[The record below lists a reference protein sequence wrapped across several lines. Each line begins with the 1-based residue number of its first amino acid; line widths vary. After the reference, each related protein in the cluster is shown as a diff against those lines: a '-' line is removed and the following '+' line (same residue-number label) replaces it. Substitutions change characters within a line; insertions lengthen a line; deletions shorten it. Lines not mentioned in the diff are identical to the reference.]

1 MKAKKKI
8 LMIDLGKSYGGAE
21 KLIENI
27 MLGLKDD
34 LDISI
39 AIDRYGE
46 FKSKSDSIKG
56 FKTLLLNNN
65 LKNLIKNIFIIGKY
79 IKKEKIDVI
88 HCHGTPSNIIGIILK
103 KTCRIKF
110 ISTVHSDLM
119 YEFQGKKKFI
129 YSKIEEMT
137 LKYADYI
144 IPVSN
149 NLKEKLI
156 NRHGKKDE
164 KIKLIY
170 NGIDIDIDRSMVNS
184 REKDEKFKFLFVGR
198 LVEIKNVELLLQG
211 LHYIKNKGKDFV
223 CNIIGDG
230 EDLEK
235 LKKISKDLGLDSKVN
250 FLGYRNDILEFMTK
264 SDVLILT
271 SKMEGIPITIIEAFA
286 SKLPVI
292 STAVGG
298 VLEMIVNGK
307 TGILFDLENKDEFN
321 RVLLDLL
328 ENKYDLDKLSCNAYN
343 EYLEKWNQKKLT
355 DEYKC
360 IYLK

>member
-1 MKAKKKI
+1 MKVKKKI

-27 MLGLKDD
+27 VVGLKDD
-34 LDISI
+34 FNISI

-46 FKSKSDSIKG
+46 FRRKSESIKV

-65 LKNLIKNIFIIGKY
+65 FKNLIKNILIIHKY
-79 IKKEKIDVI
+79 VKKEEIDII

-103 KTCRIKF
+103 KICGVKF
-110 ISTVHSDLM
+110 ITTVHSDLM

-129 YSKIEEMT
+129 YAKIEKLT
-137 LKYADYI
+137 LKYADFI

-156 NRHGKKDE
+156 DRHGKEDE

-170 NGIDIDIDRSMVNS
+170 NGIGVDTSRVNVKK
-184 REKDEKFKFLFVGR
+184 RDEKFKFLFVGR

-211 LHYIKNKGKDFV
+211 LDYINKKDKDFV

-235 LKKISKDLGLDSKVN
+235 LKNMTKDLGLDSKVR
-250 FLGYRNDILEFMTK
+250 FLGYRNDIQEFMVK
-264 SDVLILT
+264 SNALILT

-286 SKLPVI
+286 NKLPVI

-298 VLEMIVNGK
+298 ILEMIVHGEN
-307 TGILFDLENKDEFN
+307 GILFDLENKNEFN
-321 RVLLDLL
+321 KVLLDLV
-328 ENKYDLDKLSCNAYN
+328 EHKYDLDKLSDNAYN
-343 EYLEKWNQKKLT
+343 EYLKKWNQKTLT
-355 DEYKC
+355 DRYKY

>member
-1 MKAKKKI
+1 MKVKKKI

-27 MLGLKDD
+27 MLGLENDF
-34 LDISI
+34 DISI
-39 AIDRYGE
+39 AIDRDGE
-46 FKSKSDSIKG
+46 FRRKSESIKI

-65 LKNLIKNIFIIGKY
+65 LKNLIKNILVIHKY
-79 IKKEKIDVI
+79 VKKEKIDTI

-103 KTCRIKF
+103 KTCRVKF
-110 ISTVHSDLM
+110 ITTVHSDLM

-129 YSKIEEMT
+129 YAKIEKLT
-137 LKYADYI
+137 LKYADFI

-149 NLKEKLI
+149 NLKEKLTD
-156 NRHGKKDE
+156 RHGKEDD

-170 NGIDIDIDRSMVNS
+170 NGIGINTSIVNIKK
-184 REKDEKFKFLFVGR
+184 RDEKFKFLFVGR

-211 LHYIKNKGKDFV
+211 LDYINKNGKDFV

-235 LKKISKDLGLDSKVN
+235 LKNMTKDLGLESKVR
-250 FLGYRNDILEFMTK
+250 FLGYRNDIQEFMVK
-264 SDVLILT
+264 SNVLILT

-286 SKLPVI
+286 NKLPVI

-298 VLEMIVNGK
+298 VLEMIVNGE
-307 TGILFDLENKDEFN
+307 TGVLFDLENKDEFN
-321 RVLLDLL
+321 RVLLDLV
-328 ENKYDLDKLSCNAYN
+328 ENKYDLDKLSDNAYN
-343 EYLEKWNQKKLT
+343 EYLEKWNQKTLT

>member
-1 MKAKKKI
+1 
-8 LMIDLGKSYGGAE
+8 
-21 KLIENI
+21 
-27 MLGLKDD
+27 
-34 LDISI
+34 
-39 AIDRYGE
+39 
-46 FKSKSDSIKG
+46 
-56 FKTLLLNNN
+56 
-65 LKNLIKNIFIIGKY
+65 
-79 IKKEKIDVI
+79 
-88 HCHGTPSNIIGIILK
+88 
-103 KTCRIKF
+103 
-110 ISTVHSDLM
+110 M

-129 YSKIEEMT
+129 YSKIEKLT
-137 LKYADYI
+137 LKYADFI

-156 NRHGKKDE
+156 NRHGKEDE

-170 NGIDIDIDRSMVNS
+170 NGINVGRSIANT
-184 REKDEKFKFLFVGR
+184 REKDDKFKFLFVGR

-211 LHYIKNKGKDFV
+211 LHYIKNKRKDFV

-235 LKKISKDLGLDSKVN
+235 LKNMSKDLGLNSKVN
-250 FLGYRNDILEFMTK
+250 FLGYRNDIQEFMTK
-264 SDVLILT
+264 SNVLILT

-286 SKLPVI
+286 NKLPVI

-298 VLEMIVNGK
+298 VLEMIVNEE

-328 ENKYDLDKLSCNAYN
+328 ENKYDLDELSYNAYN
-343 EYLEKWNQKKLT
+343 QYFAKWNQKKLT
-355 DEYKC
+355 NEYKC

>member
-1 MKAKKKI
+1 MKVKKKI

-27 MLGLKDD
+27 MLGLEDD
-34 LDISI
+34 FDISI
-39 AIDRYGE
+39 AIDRDGE
-46 FKSKSDSIKG
+46 FIRKSDSIKG
-56 FKTLLLNNN
+56 FKTLLFNNN
-65 LKNLIKNIFIIGKY
+65 LKNLIKNIVIIRKY
-79 IKKEKIDVI
+79 VKREKIDII

-129 YSKIEEMT
+129 YSKIEKLT
-137 LKYADYI
+137 LKYADFI

-156 NRHGKKDE
+156 NRHGKEDE

-170 NGIDIDIDRSMVNS
+170 NGIDIDRSIVNT

-211 LHYIKNKGKDFV
+211 LHYIKNKGKDFA

-230 EDLEK
+230 EELEK
-235 LKKISKDLGLDSKVN
+235 LKNMSKDLELDSKVN
-250 FLGYRNDILEFMTK
+250 FLGYRNDIQEFMAK
-264 SDVLILT
+264 SNVLILT

-286 SKLPVI
+286 NKLPVI

-298 VLEMIVNGK
+298 VLEMIVNGE

-328 ENKYDLDKLSCNAYN
+328 ENKYDLDKLSYNAYN
-343 EYLEKWNQKKLT
+343 EYLEKWNQKKLIS
-355 DEYKC
+355 EYKC